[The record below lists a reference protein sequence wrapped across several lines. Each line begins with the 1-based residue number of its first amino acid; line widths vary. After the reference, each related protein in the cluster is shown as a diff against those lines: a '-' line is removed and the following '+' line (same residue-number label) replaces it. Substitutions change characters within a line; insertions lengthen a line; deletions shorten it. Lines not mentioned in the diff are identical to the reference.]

1 MGMAWAC
8 RMGMAVWS
16 VGRGHVQLLVLL
28 HLHGTPGF
36 GAVAFVTPTPPRMG
50 EGTMDAAVT
59 NPWSN
64 RYASGIYLPLVP
76 CVSASWCGAV
86 LPFFFPL

>member
-1 MGMAWAC
+1 MGMAWAWAWPC
-8 RMGMAVWS
+8 GPWAVAMS
-16 VGRGHVQLLVLL
+16 SFLYY

-36 GAVAFVTPTPPRMG
+36 GAIAFVTPTPPRMG